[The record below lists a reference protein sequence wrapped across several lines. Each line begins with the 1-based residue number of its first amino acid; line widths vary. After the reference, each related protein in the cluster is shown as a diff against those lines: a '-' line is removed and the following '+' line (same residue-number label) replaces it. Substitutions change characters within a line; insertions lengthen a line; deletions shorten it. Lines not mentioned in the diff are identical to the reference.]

1 MENGGEDGDIN
12 VKLFQGYLWKRSSTS
27 WNCVP
32 GDDQLSCESTER
44 GWEPH
49 LQGHSLWIKVVKI
62 TEAGIH
68 KDQEMTAYAVLVKFN
83 ESMDFTLGYKKNTYI
98 YIEARKLPVFLS
110 KPSSRNQ
117 KNKKHSSCG
126 VDEKK

>member
-1 MENGGEDGDIN
+1 MARHRIFVTVVWKMENGGEDGDIN

-32 GDDQLSCESTER
+32 GDDQPSCESTER

-68 KDQEMTAYAVLVKFN
+68 KDQEMTAYAVLVKLN
-83 ESMDFTLGYKKNTYI
+83 ESMDFTLG
-98 YIEARKLPVFLS
+98 
-110 KPSSRNQ
+110 
-117 KNKKHSSCG
+117 
-126 VDEKK
+126 